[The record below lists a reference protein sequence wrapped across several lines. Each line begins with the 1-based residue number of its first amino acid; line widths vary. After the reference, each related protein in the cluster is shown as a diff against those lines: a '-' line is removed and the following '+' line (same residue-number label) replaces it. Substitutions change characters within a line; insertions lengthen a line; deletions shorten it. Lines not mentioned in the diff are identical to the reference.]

1 MNTFGKRFALSS
13 FGESHGVA
21 IGGVIDGMPSNVE
34 INLEFLQN
42 EMSKR
47 KPGGKYATNR
57 KEDDELRI
65 LSGVF
70 EENGKLFS
78 TGASIG
84 FVIENTSQH
93 SKDYE
98 NIKELFRPGHG
109 DFGYFAKWGIRD
121 HRGGG
126 RASARETAVRVAGG
140 AFAGL
145 LLNHFG
151 IEVKSGVLSVGEIG
165 VGSVGESGVSSGSE
179 LLGAVDFEN
188 AENSEIFALLPE
200 CEASQKELIKSCKDS
215 GESVGASVL
224 SVAKGL
230 FAGLGEPMY
239 DKLDSKIA
247 EAMMSING
255 VKAVEIGA
263 GVAASKLRGSE
274 NNDELLPAGR
284 GGKNNDEFL
293 AAGNGSKNN
302 DELLPAGNG
311 EFGAMRAEFGSN
323 NAGGVLAGISSG
335 ADLVVLSHFKPT
347 PSIFSEQ
354 RTINKRGEAVKF
366 ALVGRHD
373 PCIGVRGSVVATAMM
388 RLVLA
393 DMLLLGASSRLEM
406 LKRAWSFA

>member
-34 INLEFLQN
+34 INLEFLQA

-121 HRGGG
+121 YRGGG
-126 RASARETAVRVAGG
+126 RASARETAIRVAGG

-165 VGSVGESGVSSGSE
+165 VGSVGESGVSSGYAE
-179 LLGAVDFEN
+179 ILGAVDFEN

-200 CEASQKELIKSCKDS
+200 CEARQKELIKSCKDS

-274 NNDELLPAGR
+274 NNDELLPTSR
-284 GGKNNDEFL
+284 L
-293 AAGNGSKNN
+293 RGSKNN
-302 DELLPAGNG
+302 DELLAAGKG
-311 EFGAMRAEFGSN
+311 EFGAMKAEFGSN

>member
-126 RASARETAVRVAGG
+126 RASARETAIRVAGG
-140 AFAGL
+140 AFAQL

-165 VGSVGESGVSSGSE
+165 VGSVGESGVSSGYAE

-263 GVAASKLRGSE
+263 GAAASKLLGSE
-274 NNDELLPAGR
+274 NNDELLPAGK
-284 GGKNNDEFL
+284 GD
-293 AAGNGSKNN
+293 
-302 DELLPAGNG
+302 
-311 EFGAMRAEFGSN
+311 FGWVRAEFGSN

>member
-121 HRGGG
+121 YRGGG

-140 AFAGL
+140 AFAQL

-165 VGSVGESGVSSGSE
+165 VGSVGVGSVSSGYAE

-188 AENSEIFALLPE
+188 AENSEIFTLLPE

-263 GVAASKLRGSE
+263 GVAASRLRGSE
-274 NNDELLPAGR
+274 NNDELLPASN
-284 GGKNNDEFL
+284 GG
-293 AAGNGSKNN
+293 
-302 DELLPAGNG
+302 
-311 EFGAMRAEFGSN
+311 FGAMRVEFGSN

>member
-121 HRGGG
+121 YRGGG
-126 RASARETAVRVAGG
+126 RASARETAIRVAGG
-140 AFAGL
+140 AFAQL

-165 VGSVGESGVSSGSE
+165 VGSVGESGVSSGYAE
-179 LLGAVDFEN
+179 ILGAVDFEN
-188 AENSEIFALLPE
+188 ARNSEIFALLPE

-284 GGKNNDEFL
+284 G
-293 AAGNGSKNN
+293 
-302 DELLPAGNG
+302 
-311 EFGAMRAEFGSN
+311 EFGAMMAEFGSN

>member
-57 KEDDELRI
+57 KEDDKLRI

-78 TGASIG
+78 TGSSIG
-84 FVIENTSQH
+84 FVIKNTSQH

-140 AFAGL
+140 AFAQL

-165 VGSVGESGVSSGSE
+165 VSNVGDVSSGYAE

-188 AENSEIFALLPE
+188 ARNSEIFALLPE

-274 NNDELLPAGR
+274 NNDELLPASN
-284 GGKNNDEFL
+284 GG
-293 AAGNGSKNN
+293 
-302 DELLPAGNG
+302 
-311 EFGAMRAEFGSN
+311 FGAMRAEFGSN

>member
-140 AFAGL
+140 AFAQL

-165 VGSVGESGVSSGSE
+165 VGSVSSGYAE

-188 AENSEIFALLPE
+188 ARNSEIFALLPE

-247 EAMMSING
+247 EAMMNING

-274 NNDELLPAGR
+274 NNDELLPAGN
-284 GGKNNDEFL
+284 GG
-293 AAGNGSKNN
+293 
-302 DELLPAGNG
+302 
-311 EFGAMRAEFGSN
+311 FGAMRAEFGSN

>member
-121 HRGGG
+121 YRGGG
-126 RASARETAVRVAGG
+126 RASARETAIRVAGG
-140 AFAGL
+140 AFAQL

-165 VGSVGESGVSSGSE
+165 RAEGGYAE

-188 AENSEIFALLPE
+188 ARNSEIFALLPE

-247 EAMMSING
+247 EAMMNING

-263 GVAASKLRGSE
+263 GVAVSKLR
-274 NNDELLPAGR
+274 
-284 GGKNNDEFL
+284 
-293 AAGNGSKNN
+293 GSKNN
-302 DELLPAGNG
+302 DELLPAGKG

>member
-121 HRGGG
+121 YRGGG

-140 AFAGL
+140 AFAQL

-165 VGSVGESGVSSGSE
+165 VGSVGESGVSSGYAE
-179 LLGAVDFEN
+179 ILGAVDFEN

-247 EAMMSING
+247 EAMMNING

-274 NNDELLPAGR
+274 NNDELLPA
-284 GGKNNDEFL
+284 
-293 AAGNGSKNN
+293 SK
-302 DELLPAGNG
+302 G

>member
-34 INLEFLQN
+34 INLEFLQT

-57 KEDDELRI
+57 KEDDKLRI

-121 HRGGG
+121 YRGGG
-126 RASARETAVRVAGG
+126 RASARETAIRVAGG

-165 VGSVGESGVSSGSE
+165 VGSVGESGVSSGYAE
-179 LLGAVDFEN
+179 ILGAVDFEN
-188 AENSEIFALLPE
+188 ARNSEIFALLPE
-200 CEASQKELIKSCKDS
+200 CEARQKELIKSCKDS

-247 EAMMSING
+247 EAMMNING

-274 NNDELLPAGR
+274 NNDELLPAG
-284 GGKNNDEFL
+284 K
-293 AAGNGSKNN
+293 
-302 DELLPAGNG
+302 G

-388 RLVLA
+388 RLALA

-406 LKRAWSFA
+406 LRRAWSFA

>member
-121 HRGGG
+121 YRGGG

-140 AFAGL
+140 AFAQL

-165 VGSVGESGVSSGSE
+165 VGSVGESGVSSGYAE
-179 LLGAVDFEN
+179 ILGAVDFEN
-188 AENSEIFALLPE
+188 ARNSEIFALLPE
-200 CEASQKELIKSCKDS
+200 CEARQKELIKSCKDS

-247 EAMMSING
+247 EAMMNING

-274 NNDELLPAGR
+274 NNDELLPAGN
-284 GGKNNDEFL
+284 GG
-293 AAGNGSKNN
+293 
-302 DELLPAGNG
+302 
-311 EFGAMRAEFGSN
+311 FGAMKAEFGSN

-354 RTINKRGEAVKF
+354 KTINKRGEAVKF

-373 PCIGVRGSVVATAMM
+373 PCIGVRGSVVVTAMM

>member
-121 HRGGG
+121 YRGGG
-126 RASARETAVRVAGG
+126 RASARETAIRVAGG
-140 AFAGL
+140 AFAQL

-165 VGSVGESGVSSGSE
+165 VGSVPSGSE

-200 CEASQKELIKSCKDS
+200 CETRQKELIKSCKDS

-247 EAMMSING
+247 EAMMNING

-274 NNDELLPAGR
+274 NNDELLPA
-284 GGKNNDEFL
+284 
-293 AAGNGSKNN
+293 SK
-302 DELLPAGNG
+302 G

-323 NAGGVLAGISSG
+323 NAGDVRAGISSG

>member
-121 HRGGG
+121 YRGGG
-126 RASARETAVRVAGG
+126 RASARETAIRVAGG
-140 AFAGL
+140 AFAQL

-165 VGSVGESGVSSGSE
+165 VGSVSSGYAE

-188 AENSEIFALLPE
+188 ARNSEIFALLPE

-274 NNDELLPAGR
+274 NNDELLPAGN
-284 GGKNNDEFL
+284 GGY
-293 AAGNGSKNN
+293 
-302 DELLPAGNG
+302 
-311 EFGAMRAEFGSN
+311 GAMRAEFGSN

>member
-121 HRGGG
+121 YRGGG
-126 RASARETAVRVAGG
+126 RASARETAIRVAGG
-140 AFAGL
+140 AFAQL

-165 VGSVGESGVSSGSE
+165 VGSVSSGYAE

-247 EAMMSING
+247 EAMMNING

-274 NNDELLPAGR
+274 NNDELLPAGN
-284 GGKNNDEFL
+284 GG
-293 AAGNGSKNN
+293 
-302 DELLPAGNG
+302 
-311 EFGAMRAEFGSN
+311 FGAMRAEFGSN

>member
-34 INLEFLQN
+34 INLEFLQA

-109 DFGYFAKWGIRD
+109 DFGYFAKGGIRD
-121 HRGGG
+121 CRGGG
-126 RASARETAVRVAGG
+126 RASARETAIRVAGG
-140 AFAGL
+140 AFAQL

-165 VGSVGESGVSSGSE
+165 VGSVGESGVSSGYAE
-179 LLGAVDFEN
+179 ILGAVDFEN

-200 CEASQKELIKSCKDS
+200 CEARQKELIKSCKDS

-274 NNDELLPAGR
+274 NNDELLPTSR
-284 GGKNNDEFL
+284 L
-293 AAGNGSKNN
+293 RGSKNN

>member
-121 HRGGG
+121 YRGGG
-126 RASARETAVRVAGG
+126 RASARETAIRVAGG
-140 AFAGL
+140 AFAQL

-165 VGSVGESGVSSGSE
+165 VGSVGESGVSSGYAE
-179 LLGAVDFEN
+179 ILGAVDFEN

-274 NNDELLPAGR
+274 NNDELLPA
-284 GGKNNDEFL
+284 
-293 AAGNGSKNN
+293 SK
-302 DELLPAGNG
+302 G

>member
-121 HRGGG
+121 YRGGG
-126 RASARETAVRVAGG
+126 RASARETAIRVAGG
-140 AFAGL
+140 AFAQL

-165 VGSVGESGVSSGSE
+165 RVESGSE

-188 AENSEIFALLPE
+188 ARNSEIFALLPE
-200 CEASQKELIKSCKDS
+200 CEARQKELIKSCKDS

-284 GGKNNDEFL
+284 LRGSKNNDEFL
-293 AAGNGSKNN
+293 
-302 DELLPAGNG
+302 PAGKG

-323 NAGGVLAGISSG
+323 NAGGVLAGIRSG

>member
-121 HRGGG
+121 YRGGG
-126 RASARETAVRVAGG
+126 RASARETAIRVAGG
-140 AFAGL
+140 AFAQL

-165 VGSVGESGVSSGSE
+165 RAEGGYAE

-188 AENSEIFALLPE
+188 ARNSEIFALLPE

-247 EAMMSING
+247 EAMMNING

-263 GVAASKLRGSE
+263 GVAASRLRGSE
-274 NNDELLPAGR
+274 NNDELVPASN
-284 GGKNNDEFL
+284 GG
-293 AAGNGSKNN
+293 
-302 DELLPAGNG
+302 
-311 EFGAMRAEFGSN
+311 FGAMKAEFGSN

-393 DMLLLGASSRLEM
+393 DMLLLGASSRRGMLE
-406 LKRAWSFA
+406 RAWSCA

>member
-121 HRGGG
+121 YRGGG
-126 RASARETAVRVAGG
+126 RASARETAIRVAGG
-140 AFAGL
+140 AFAQL

-165 VGSVGESGVSSGSE
+165 RAEGGYAE

-188 AENSEIFALLPE
+188 ARNSEIFALLPE

-247 EAMMSING
+247 EAMMNING

-263 GVAASKLRGSE
+263 GAAASKLRGSE
-274 NNDELLPAGR
+274 NNDELLPAGN
-284 GGKNNDEFL
+284 GG
-293 AAGNGSKNN
+293 
-302 DELLPAGNG
+302 
-311 EFGAMRAEFGSN
+311 FGAIRAEFGSN

>member
-126 RASARETAVRVAGG
+126 RASARETAIRVAGG
-140 AFAGL
+140 AFAQL

-165 VGSVGESGVSSGSE
+165 VGSVPSGSE

-188 AENSEIFALLPE
+188 ARNSEIFALLPE

-247 EAMMSING
+247 EAMMNING

-274 NNDELLPAGR
+274 NNDELLPA
-284 GGKNNDEFL
+284 
-293 AAGNGSKNN
+293 SK
-302 DELLPAGNG
+302 G

>member
-126 RASARETAVRVAGG
+126 RASARETAIRVAGG
-140 AFAGL
+140 AFAQL

-165 VGSVGESGVSSGSE
+165 RAEGGYAE

-188 AENSEIFALLPE
+188 ARNSEIFALLPE

-274 NNDELLPAGR
+274 NNDELLPA
-284 GGKNNDEFL
+284 
-293 AAGNGSKNN
+293 SK
-302 DELLPAGNG
+302 G

>member
-165 VGSVGESGVSSGSE
+165 RAEGGYAE

-188 AENSEIFALLPE
+188 ARNSEIFALLPE

-274 NNDELLPAGR
+274 NNDELLPASR
-284 GGKNNDEFL
+284 GSKNNDEFL
-293 AAGNGSKNN
+293 AASK
-302 DELLPAGNG
+302 G

>member
-121 HRGGG
+121 YRGGG
-126 RASARETAVRVAGG
+126 RASARETAIRVAGG
-140 AFAGL
+140 AFAQL

-165 VGSVGESGVSSGSE
+165 RVESEYAE

-188 AENSEIFALLPE
+188 ARNSEIFALLPE

-255 VKAVEIGA
+255 VKAVEIGV
-263 GVAASKLRGSE
+263 GVVASKLRGSE
-274 NNDELLPAGR
+274 NNDE
-284 GGKNNDEFL
+284 FL
-293 AAGNGSKNN
+293 AAGK
-302 DELLPAGNG
+302 G

-393 DMLLLGASSRLEM
+393 DMLLLGASSRQIG
-406 LKRAWSFA
+406 RAHV

>member
-34 INLEFLQN
+34 INLEFLQA

-57 KEDDELRI
+57 KEDDELRL

-121 HRGGG
+121 YRGGG
-126 RASARETAVRVAGG
+126 RASARETAIRVAGG
-140 AFAGL
+140 AFAQL

-151 IEVKSGVLSVGEIG
+151 IEVKSGVLSVG
-165 VGSVGESGVSSGSE
+165 SVGESGVSSGYAE
-179 LLGAVDFEN
+179 ILGAVDFEN
-188 AENSEIFALLPE
+188 ARNSEIFALLPE

-274 NNDELLPAGR
+274 NNDELLPTSR
-284 GGKNNDEFL
+284 L
-293 AAGNGSKNN
+293 RGSKNN
-302 DELLPAGNG
+302 DELLAAGKG
-311 EFGAMRAEFGSN
+311 EFGAMKAEFGSN

>member
-126 RASARETAVRVAGG
+126 RASARETAIRVAGG
-140 AFAGL
+140 AFAQL

-165 VGSVGESGVSSGSE
+165 VGSVGESGVSSGYAE
-179 LLGAVDFEN
+179 ILGAVDFEN

-200 CEASQKELIKSCKDS
+200 CEARQKELIKSCKDS

-247 EAMMSING
+247 EAMMNING

-274 NNDELLPAGR
+274 NNDELLPASN
-284 GGKNNDEFL
+284 GG
-293 AAGNGSKNN
+293 
-302 DELLPAGNG
+302 
-311 EFGAMRAEFGSN
+311 FGAMRAEFGSN

>member
-1 MNTFGKRFALSS
+1 
-13 FGESHGVA
+13 
-21 IGGVIDGMPSNVE
+21 
-34 INLEFLQN
+34 
-42 EMSKR
+42 
-47 KPGGKYATNR
+47 
-57 KEDDELRI
+57 
-65 LSGVF
+65 
-70 EENGKLFS
+70 
-78 TGASIG
+78 
-84 FVIENTSQH
+84 
-93 SKDYE
+93 
-98 NIKELFRPGHG
+98 
-109 DFGYFAKWGIRD
+109 
-121 HRGGG
+121 
-126 RASARETAVRVAGG
+126 
-140 AFAGL
+140 
-145 LLNHFG
+145 
-151 IEVKSGVLSVGEIG
+151 
-165 VGSVGESGVSSGSE
+165 
-179 LLGAVDFEN
+179 
-188 AENSEIFALLPE
+188 
-200 CEASQKELIKSCKDS
+200 KELIKSCKDS

-247 EAMMSING
+247 EAMMNING

-274 NNDELLPAGR
+274 NNDELLVAGR
-284 GGKNNDEFL
+284 GSKNNDEFL
-293 AAGNGSKNN
+293 AAGK
-302 DELLPAGNG
+302 G

>member
-121 HRGGG
+121 YRGGG
-126 RASARETAVRVAGG
+126 RASARETAIRVAGG
-140 AFAGL
+140 AFAQL

-165 VGSVGESGVSSGSE
+165 VGSVGESGVSSGYAE

-188 AENSEIFALLPE
+188 ARNSEIFALLPE

-247 EAMMSING
+247 EAMMNING

-274 NNDELLPAGR
+274 NNDELLPASN
-284 GGKNNDEFL
+284 GG
-293 AAGNGSKNN
+293 
-302 DELLPAGNG
+302 
-311 EFGAMRAEFGSN
+311 FGAMRAEFGSN

-406 LKRAWSFA
+406 LKRAWSLA

>member
-34 INLEFLQN
+34 INLEFLQA

-121 HRGGG
+121 YRGGG
-126 RASARETAVRVAGG
+126 RASARETAIRVAGG

-165 VGSVGESGVSSGSE
+165 VGSVGESGVSSGYAE

-188 AENSEIFALLPE
+188 ARNSEIFALLPE
-200 CEASQKELIKSCKDS
+200 CEARQKELIKSCKDS

-274 NNDELLPAGR
+274 NNDELLPA
-284 GGKNNDEFL
+284 D
-293 AAGNGSKNN
+293 
-302 DELLPAGNG
+302 NG

>member
-140 AFAGL
+140 AFAQL

-165 VGSVGESGVSSGSE
+165 VSSVSSWYAE

-247 EAMMSING
+247 EAMMNING

-263 GVAASKLRGSE
+263 GAAASKLRGSE
-274 NNDELLPAGR
+274 NNDELLPAGN
-284 GGKNNDEFL
+284 GG
-293 AAGNGSKNN
+293 
-302 DELLPAGNG
+302 
-311 EFGAMRAEFGSN
+311 FGAIRAEFGSN

>member
-140 AFAGL
+140 AFAQL

-165 VGSVGESGVSSGSE
+165 RTEGGYAE

-247 EAMMSING
+247 EAMMNING

-263 GVAASKLRGSE
+263 GVAASRLRGSE
-274 NNDELLPAGR
+274 NNDELLPAGN
-284 GGKNNDEFL
+284 GG
-293 AAGNGSKNN
+293 
-302 DELLPAGNG
+302 
-311 EFGAMRAEFGSN
+311 FGAMRAEFGSN

>member
-57 KEDDELRI
+57 KEDDELHI

-109 DFGYFAKWGIRD
+109 DFSYFAKWGIRD
-121 HRGGG
+121 YRGGG

-140 AFAGL
+140 AFAQL

-165 VGSVGESGVSSGSE
+165 VGSVGESGVSSGYAE

-188 AENSEIFALLPE
+188 ARNSEIFALLPE

-263 GVAASKLRGSE
+263 GVAASKLRGGE
-274 NNDELLPAGR
+274 NNDELLPASN
-284 GGKNNDEFL
+284 GG
-293 AAGNGSKNN
+293 
-302 DELLPAGNG
+302 
-311 EFGAMRAEFGSN
+311 FGAMRAEFGSN

>member
-121 HRGGG
+121 YRGGG

-140 AFAGL
+140 AFAQL

-165 VGSVGESGVSSGSE
+165 RAEGGYAE

-188 AENSEIFALLPE
+188 ARNSEIFALLPE

-247 EAMMSING
+247 EAMMNING

-263 GVAASKLRGSE
+263 GVVASKLRGSE
-274 NNDELLPAGR
+274 NNDELLPASN
-284 GGKNNDEFL
+284 GG
-293 AAGNGSKNN
+293 
-302 DELLPAGNG
+302 
-311 EFGAMRAEFGSN
+311 FGAMRAEFGSN

-347 PSIFSEQ
+347 PSIFSDQ

>member
-126 RASARETAVRVAGG
+126 RASARETAIRVAGG
-140 AFAGL
+140 AFAQL

-165 VGSVGESGVSSGSE
+165 VGSVGDVSSGYAE

-188 AENSEIFALLPE
+188 ARNSEIFALLPE

-247 EAMMSING
+247 EAMMNING

-274 NNDELLPAGR
+274 NNDELLPASN
-284 GGKNNDEFL
+284 GG
-293 AAGNGSKNN
+293 
-302 DELLPAGNG
+302 
-311 EFGAMRAEFGSN
+311 FGAMRAEFGSN

>member
-34 INLEFLQN
+34 INLEFLQA
-42 EMSKR
+42 EMNKR

-121 HRGGG
+121 YRGGG

-140 AFAGL
+140 AFAQL

-165 VGSVGESGVSSGSE
+165 RAEGGYAE

-188 AENSEIFALLPE
+188 ARNSEIFALLPE
-200 CEASQKELIKSCKDS
+200 CEARQKELIKSCKDS

-247 EAMMSING
+247 EAMMNING

-274 NNDELLPAGR
+274 NNDELLPA
-284 GGKNNDEFL
+284 
-293 AAGNGSKNN
+293 SK
-302 DELLPAGNG
+302 G

-354 RTINKRGEAVKF
+354 KTINKRGEAVKF

-406 LKRAWSFA
+406 LKRAWSFV

>member
-165 VGSVGESGVSSGSE
+165 VGNVGDVSSGYAE

-247 EAMMSING
+247 EAMMNING

-274 NNDELLPAGR
+274 NNDELLPASR
-284 GGKNNDEFL
+284 GSKNNDEFL
-293 AAGNGSKNN
+293 AASK
-302 DELLPAGNG
+302 G

>member
-121 HRGGG
+121 YRGGG
-126 RASARETAVRVAGG
+126 RASARETAIRVAGG
-140 AFAGL
+140 AFAQL

-165 VGSVGESGVSSGSE
+165 VGSVGESGVSSGYAE
-179 LLGAVDFEN
+179 ILGAVDFEN

-247 EAMMSING
+247 EAMMNING

-263 GVAASKLRGSE
+263 GVAASRLRGSE
-274 NNDELLPAGR
+274 NNDELLPA
-284 GGKNNDEFL
+284 
-293 AAGNGSKNN
+293 SK
-302 DELLPAGNG
+302 G

>member
-140 AFAGL
+140 AFAQL

-165 VGSVGESGVSSGSE
+165 VGSVGVSSVPSGSE

-200 CEASQKELIKSCKDS
+200 CEASQKELIKLCKDS

-247 EAMMSING
+247 EAMMNING

-263 GVAASKLRGSE
+263 GVAVSKLRGSE
-274 NNDELLPAGR
+274 NNDELLPA
-284 GGKNNDEFL
+284 
-293 AAGNGSKNN
+293 SK
-302 DELLPAGNG
+302 G

>member
-121 HRGGG
+121 YRGGG

-140 AFAGL
+140 AFAQL

-165 VGSVGESGVSSGSE
+165 RVEGGYAE

-247 EAMMSING
+247 EAMMNING

-263 GVAASKLRGSE
+263 GVAASKLLGSE
-274 NNDELLPAGR
+274 NNDELLPA
-284 GGKNNDEFL
+284 
-293 AAGNGSKNN
+293 SK
-302 DELLPAGNG
+302 G

>member
-121 HRGGG
+121 YRGGG

-140 AFAGL
+140 AFAQL

-165 VGSVGESGVSSGSE
+165 VGSVGESGVSSGYAE

-188 AENSEIFALLPE
+188 ARNSEIFALLPE
-200 CEASQKELIKSCKDS
+200 CEATQKELIKSCKDS

-274 NNDELLPAGR
+274 
-284 GGKNNDEFL
+284 
-293 AAGNGSKNN
+293 NN

-406 LKRAWSFA
+406 LKRAWDFA

>member
-121 HRGGG
+121 YRGGG
-126 RASARETAVRVAGG
+126 RASARETAIRVAGG
-140 AFAGL
+140 AFAQL

-165 VGSVGESGVSSGSE
+165 VGSVSSGYAE
-179 LLGAVDFEN
+179 ILGAVDFEN
-188 AENSEIFALLPE
+188 ASNSEIFALLPE

-274 NNDELLPAGR
+274 NNDELLPTSRLR
-284 GGKNNDEFL
+284 GSKNNDEFL
-293 AAGNGSKNN
+293 
-302 DELLPAGNG
+302 PAGKG

>member
-121 HRGGG
+121 YRGGG
-126 RASARETAVRVAGG
+126 RASARETAIRVAGG
-140 AFAGL
+140 AFAQL

-165 VGSVGESGVSSGSE
+165 KVDSGYAE

-188 AENSEIFALLPE
+188 ARNSEIFALLPE

-247 EAMMSING
+247 EAMMNING

-263 GVAASKLRGSE
+263 GVAASRLRGSE
-274 NNDELLPAGR
+274 NNDELLPA
-284 GGKNNDEFL
+284 
-293 AAGNGSKNN
+293 SK
-302 DELLPAGNG
+302 G